1 MRPFL
6 FTLVLG
12 MIGKQGPAALYWRL
26 GGDIP
31 FDRGHTSEATAGES
45 DNLDTE
51 LAARHGES

>member
-12 MIGKQGPAALYWRL
+12 MIGERGPAALYWRL

-31 FDRGHTSEATAGES
+31 FDSVHTSEATAGES

-51 LAARHGES
+51 LAARPGGP